1 MKRIVFLLVITAL
14 FVGCKEPKGFAT
26 ISGKIDNIE
35 VKEITISSKSLSKKI
50 TVNDDG
56 TFKDTL
62 KVEKG
67 LYSLSNGSN
76 KTLLFL
82 ANGYNLKVNT
92 DATDFSNIIFKGKG
106 KESNDYILERVKLSK
121 SDDFNPKSYFAL
133 EKPAFDAKI
142 EDLKQTIAAVPTKK
156 VDSLIVAQIGN
167 DDTRLFNYLE
177 KNYQAKYDAAVKF
190 AKGKPSPKFVNF
202 ENYKGGTTSLDD
214 LKGKF
219 VYIDVWATWC
229 GPCKQQIPFL
239 KKIED
244 EYHGKNIEFISIST
258 DRKNKYNV
266 WKKMIIDRQ
275 MGGIQL
281 YAGDDHS
288 FSQEYQINSIPRF
301 ILVDPQGNIV
311 DADAPR
317 PSDPKLIE
325 LFNSLNI

>member
-1 MKRIVFLLVITAL
+1 MKKIILFLFITTI
-14 FVGCKEPKGFAT
+14 FIGCNTPKEYVT
-26 ISGKIDNIE
+26 LSGKIDNIE
-35 VKEITISSKSLSKKI
+35 TKELTIASQKFSKKI
-50 TVNDDG
+50 AVNDDG

-67 LYSLSNGSN
+67 IYTMTNGQN
-76 KTLLFL
+76 KSPLFL
-82 ANGYNLKVNT
+82 ANGYDLKINT
-92 DATDFSNIIFKGKG
+92 DAKDFSNIIFSGKG
-106 KESNDYILERVKLSK
+106 EDSNNYILERIKFSK
-121 SDDFNPKSYFAL
+121 TDLFNPKSYFSL
-133 EKPAFDAKI
+133 EKPEFDAKVEAFQKASVAI
-142 EDLKQTIAAVPTKK
+142 PQND
-156 VDSLIVAQIGN
+156 VDSLLIAQIGN
-167 DDTRLFNYLE
+167 DDTRFLDYVN
-177 KNYQAKYDAAVKF
+177 KNYQAKYNAAVKF
-190 AKGKPSPKFVNF
+190 AKGKPSPKFTDF

-244 EYHGKNIEFISIST
+244 QYHGKNIEFVSIST
-258 DRKNKYNV
+258 DRKNKYDT
-266 WKKMIIDRQ
+266 WKKMIVDRQ

-281 YAGDDHS
+281 YAGNNNT
-288 FSQEYQINSIPRF
+288 FSRDYQINSIPRF
-301 ILVDPQGNIV
+301 ILVDPEGNIV